1 MHRAQ
6 QVGLSEFIRDMHE
19 LSFPVEYLHG
29 VVLQLIYRAQVC
41 VAVHPEIG

>member
-6 QVGLSEFIRDMHE
+6 QVELSKFILHMHE
-19 LSFPVEYLHG
+19 LSFPVRYLHG
-29 VVLQLIYRAQVC
+29 VVLQLICRAQVC